1 VEGNGS
7 MSRGWYMEGVFLATV
22 AAGLS
27 AFCLAT
33 NRAAIGAFGAFV
45 FGLLVGIM
53 IAEAAQS

>member
-1 VEGNGS
+1 